1 MAHRTIAT
9 IVVLIFILTN
19 ILCLYDT
26 IASCGYDDDEMRQ
39 RKLNKAMVDL
49 VQKMATEIERE
60 IDS

>member
-1 MAHRTIAT
+1 MVHRTIAT

-26 IASCGYDDDEMRQ
+26 IASCGYDDDKMRQ

-49 VQKMATEIERE
+49 AQKRATEIERE
-60 IDS
+60 INS